1 MLFIV
6 NSENMRNFASE
17 FFRKVF
23 EILLKTRKSIH
34 FNKKGKEKR
43 MIKQKFNK
51 RIVLGF
57 MQGGFATCWI

>member
-34 FNKKGKEKR
+34 FNKRGKEKKNDKTK
-43 MIKQKFNK
+43 IQ
-51 RIVLGF
+51 
-57 MQGGFATCWI
+57 